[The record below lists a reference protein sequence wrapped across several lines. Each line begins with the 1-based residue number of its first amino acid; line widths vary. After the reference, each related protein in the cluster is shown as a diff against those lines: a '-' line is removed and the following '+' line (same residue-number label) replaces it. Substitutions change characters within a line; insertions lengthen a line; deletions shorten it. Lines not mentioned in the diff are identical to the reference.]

1 MRSLWFVALIVAV
14 GSCGGGR
21 TQIAIGPPPAPKTV
35 GALAGPLCQGD
46 QCKCREGAEDG
57 GAGLPEGASKRFE
70 VKLGPTP
77 HDLWLSMPG
86 GTVLYKSKE
95 RPEACF
101 YIDLAPGEHTA
112 ELRASQPE
120 GVSVALAVRELG
132 TQTKSWY
139 DTFTFNCG
147 SPGVCSFDELE
158 SNKAAHESVRRGLHD
173 PCGSVKV
180 KGVIWD
186 HGKAPDQMHPS
197 ELVVRFTLDVY
208 KFAPKQPH
216 GDNCEKSEA
225 P

>member
-1 MRSLWFVALIVAV
+1 MVSVALISVV

-21 TQIAIGPPPAPKTV
+21 QQIAIGPPPAPETV
-35 GALAGPLCQGD
+35 GTLAGPLCQGN

-57 GAGLPEGASKRFE
+57 GAGLPDAGHKRFE
-70 VKLGPTP
+70 VKLGPSP
-77 HDLWLSMPG
+77 HDLWLSFP

-101 YIDLAPGEHTA
+101 YIDLAPGDHTA

-132 TQTKSWY
+132 AATKSWY
-139 DTFTFNCG
+139 DTFQFMCG
-147 SPGVCSFDELE
+147 SPGVCSFDELDA
-158 SNKAAHESVRRGLHD
+158 NKAAHANVKRGLHD

-180 KGVIWD
+180 KNVLWD

-197 ELVVRFTLDVY
+197 ELVVRFTLDIY
-208 KFAPKQPH
+208 KFAPSQPH
-216 GDNCEKSEA
+216 GADCEKQASEA
-225 P
+225 Q